1 MAEIEMKIPAT
12 QYVGKFCRRR
22 PWLSATVFILI
33 FLTFVPVW
41 PYTPTCDPH
50 PGKTIQVEGEMS
62 PDYRYSLKA
71 HFEMFGVYYWEIG
84 DIILIRLLPFMDG
97 DELFPQNDA
106 ILNANDNA
114 ALALASKPYV
124 RSFVGETI
132 NGKVYHVPEF
142 IEALRNLKTG
152 RFNTGL
158 CSFMVPVVTGK
169 PVAEFPSK
177 NITN

>member
-1 MAEIEMKIPAT
+1 
-12 QYVGKFCRRR
+12 
-22 PWLSATVFILI
+22 
-33 FLTFVPVW
+33 
-41 PYTPTCDPH
+41 
-50 PGKTIQVEGEMS
+50 
-62 PDYRYSLKA
+62 
-71 HFEMFGVYYWEIG
+71 MFGVYYWEIG

-124 RSFVGETI
+124 KSFVGETI
-132 NGKVYHVPEF
+132 NGKVYHVPDF
-142 IEALRNLKTG
+142 IKALRNPKTQRFKTG
-152 RFNTGL
+152 I

-169 PVAEFPSK
+169 PVAESPSK